1 MTLPGQCGK
10 TEMEGRR
17 LENAVN
23 KRVKPPL
30 PKKPTIPAK
39 LACGGLDNQLKG
51 VHPKSKATGVTQA
64 YNNNNSQIVNEVDTK
79 GMKQN
84 CNSIGGDKYLVNED
98 RTNSSADHESHNGIA
113 AGPSLHVGF
122 VGGGDIGGGVRKDDL
137 TLPEDE
143 QSWWKIESENVSFVK
158 SEVGIQPESDSPVSD
173 NCAVGQCSGDSGVDS
188 DERHGSKCWRA
199 GTAAGKASS
208 NAIQARLPS
217 SVSDDVELLSHS
229 DSRDSFSGEELHGA
243 GPPPHP
249 PVFGSAQPC
258 AGPIEMKVQRCE
270 VTPNAHVLNNIITD
284 NKAYT
289 TVNLEEE
296 SGGFQCAVVQGP
308 VEVRE
313 ASRKAV
319 VELFSSSSK
328 TGSVKKGA
336 FGSEDNLE
344 STSFSLICCTA
355 DGSGSKVMEGLNSR
369 VPCLGPQEK
378 AEMRFFDIGGGSG
391 TNGGVPPF
399 PVELSVEPLYAQ
411 SRKKKT
417 NEKGKMTEVN
427 VTPQTGAYDNM
438 VNSCGDNTTD
448 CSEEPVL
455 DYLALTDKDDY
466 DSTSP
471 EHVYETL
478 GRKGNLYSGVEQ
490 HAPIASKTAKS
501 SLGKPGASGLV
512 QPLVNDEF
520 SIYAEVVDQKEPPTK
535 EPMLKPYASQSDC
548 PRRLVD
554 ASDRS
559 TSSSTTPVEPL
570 VLPAILQGSV
580 STGAEQ
586 DEPAEPPPRTTGSLG
601 FGAHFQR
608 KFSSRIKS
616 KAGSAKAENC
626 GSSLSSVTSSRP
638 DENVVREGNV
648 RHKLRRWQSLRVFF
662 RWRRPEDE
670 TTKARQTCDKKQTLE
685 GKLWSQ
691 STESGLSVKT
701 ERNTESLPSLQIPIT
716 SSSNTSF
723 SNASETRIAMVPVHS
738 STSNPPNSTPQPTI
752 SSVPSGEHSTRQL
765 ITWVTRF
772 LRSLAPTKRS
782 LQAPDDA
789 EPYLINR
796 GQGLDHGE
804 KPQANREVPIL
815 REAQGRG
822 QPGQAP
828 GSEGGSNTEG
838 STGVM
843 TEIYSN
849 IGMGRACMV
858 PPKHPRQRD
867 QPEAAWPSPK
877 TSPPLAPALIRL
889 KPNQLPA
896 SELELNQSPS
906 KLPQNLLKHCNTES
920 VKNTLAPEVS
930 ARLATPMSV
939 TTEANNSEVSTVQ
952 PSLIFSDVWDTTA
965 VSERIRCLHL
975 TALKSFAAKYQVM
988 FEEQRPVLH
997 NVCWKDFSL
1006 LSETPI
1012 CSTTSGTYFR
1022 ASCTKDIQRPYTLKF
1037 CHSTSVGN
1045 PTPPL
1050 RDNSSH
1056 FNIQHVASFFHTD
1069 TLAHSEA
1076 NRPAGKQIARRLVLA
1091 SADVPT
1097 QTLADFIRT
1106 TSHFHRAHPDIY
1118 EKQTCLLLLQLSS
1131 AVEHKVYGSL
1141 SQDNMDPDAL
1151 LLSMPMGLV
1160 SQSPACQDP
1169 PDSACLPRIL
1179 IEAGHGTPQRVSKTK
1194 VADAQN
1200 APEFYIGVLVYQ
1212 LLHLPNP
1219 FADSSYEDVANDL
1232 PPIPRLSIYSP
1243 GLEKLARLLLAPTGH
1258 IPATEACTVLRCLL
1272 WGPRDEML
1280 RVLSSQSRIGSNK
1293 QCAVALRNW
1302 RDIKCTLLLMK
1313 LAEMALEPGASGIS
1327 LEDWLCLQYLTTSST
1342 DDISRATFLL
1352 QQG

>member
-10 TEMEGRR
+10 AEMEGRI
-17 LENAVN
+17 LEIAVN

-39 LACGGLDNQLKG
+39 FACRGLDNQLKA
-51 VHPKSKATGVTQA
+51 VHPKIEATGVTQA
-64 YNNNNSQIVNEVDTK
+64 HNNNNSQMVNEADIN
-79 GMKQN
+79 GLKQN
-84 CNSIGGDKYLVNED
+84 DNSISGDKYLVNED
-98 RTNSSADHESHNGIA
+98 KTNSSVEHESHNGIA

-122 VGGGDIGGGVRKDDL
+122 GSGDVGGGVGKDDL

-158 SEVGIQPESDSPVSD
+158 SEVGIQLEGDSPVSD

-188 DERHGSKCWRA
+188 DERHGSKYWRA
-199 GTAAGKASS
+199 GTVAGKASS
-208 NAIQARLPS
+208 NTIQARLPS
-217 SVSDDVELLSHS
+217 SISDDVELLSHS
-229 DSRDSFSGEELHGA
+229 DSRDSFSGEESHGA
-243 GPPPHP
+243 GPPPHLL
-249 PVFGSAQPC
+249 VFGGVQPC
-258 AGPIEMKVQRCE
+258 AGPIEATVQSCE
-270 VTPNAHVLNNIITD
+270 VTPKAHVLNNITD
-284 NKAYT
+284 NKANT

-296 SGGFQCAVVQGP
+296 SSGFQCAVVQGP

-319 VELFSSSSK
+319 VELFSGSSK

-336 FGSEDNLE
+336 FRSGDQLE
-344 STSFSLICCTA
+344 STSYSLVCCTG
-355 DGSGSKVMEGLNSR
+355 DGSRSNVVEDSNSR
-369 VPCLGPQEK
+369 VSCLGSQGK
-378 AEMRFFDIGGGSG
+378 AEMRYFDSGGGSG
-391 TNGGVPPF
+391 NNGGVPPF

-411 SRKKKT
+411 SRKKK
-417 NEKGKMTEVN
+417 GKMTEVN

-438 VNSCGDNTTD
+438 VNTCGDKTID

-478 GRKGNLYSGVEQ
+478 GRRGNLYSGVEQ
-490 HAPIASKTAKS
+490 HTPIPSKTAKS
-501 SLGKPGASGLV
+501 SLGKPASGLV
-512 QPLVNDEF
+512 QPLANDEF
-520 SIYAEVVDQKEPPTK
+520 SIYAEVVNQKEPPTK
-535 EPMLKPYASQSDC
+535 EPLLKPYASQSDC
-548 PRRLVD
+548 PPRLVD

-559 TSSSTTPVEPL
+559 TSSSTIPIDPL
-570 VLPAILQGSV
+570 ALPAILQGSV

-586 DEPAEPPPRTTGSLG
+586 DEPAEPPPRTTGTLG

-616 KAGSAKAENC
+616 KVGYAKAENY

-648 RHKLRRWQSLRVFF
+648 RHKLRRWQSLRGFF
-662 RWRRPEDE
+662 RWRRPDDE
-670 TTKARQTCDKKQTLE
+670 ATKARQACDKKQPLE

-691 STESGLSVKT
+691 STESGLSEKT
-701 ERNTESLPSLQIPIT
+701 ARNTESLASFQIPIT
-716 SSSNTSF
+716 SSSNTSL
-723 SNASETRIAMVPVHS
+723 SNASETRIAKVPVHR
-738 STSNPPNSTPQPTI
+738 STSNPPSSAPQPPI
-752 SSVPSGEHSTRQL
+752 S
-765 ITWVTRF
+765 
-772 LRSLAPTKRS
+772 SLAPSKRH

-789 EPYLINR
+789 EPHLINR

-804 KPQANREVPIL
+804 KPPANREVPIL

-828 GSEGGSNTEG
+828 GSEESSNTEG
-838 STGVM
+838 ATGVM

-867 QPEAAWPSPK
+867 QPEAAQNSPK
-877 TSPPLAPALIRL
+877 TSPPLAPAFIRL

-896 SELELNQSPS
+896 SELKQPAAASSS
-906 KLPQNLLKHCNTES
+906 KPLQNLLKHSNLES
-920 VKNTLAPEVS
+920 VRNTLAPEVS
-930 ARLATPMSV
+930 APAPPMSV
-939 TTEANNSEVSTVQ
+939 TAEANNSVVSAVQ
-952 PSLIFSDVWDTTA
+952 PSLIFSEMWDTTA

-975 TALKSFAAKYQVM
+975 TALKSFAAKYQAM
-988 FEEQRPVLH
+988 FEGQRPVLP

-1006 LSETPI
+1006 LSETPL

-1022 ASCTKDIQRPYTLKF
+1022 ASCTKDIHRPYTLKF
-1037 CHSTSVGN
+1037 CHSTTDGN
-1045 PTPPL
+1045 PAPPSL
-1050 RDNSSH
+1050 DNSSH
-1056 FNIQHVASFFHTD
+1056 FNIQHVASFFHAD
-1069 TLAHSEA
+1069 SLAHTEA

-1091 SADVPT
+1091 SPDVPT

-1106 TSHFHRAHPDIY
+1106 TSSFHRAHPDIY
-1118 EKQTCLLLLQLSS
+1118 EKQTCMLLLQLSS
-1131 AVEHKVYGSL
+1131 AVEHKVHGSL
-1141 SQDNMDPDAL
+1141 TQDNLDPDAL
-1151 LLSMPMGLV
+1151 LLAMPMGLV
-1160 SQSPACQDP
+1160 FQSPACQDP

-1179 IEAGHGTPQRVSKTK
+1179 IEVGHGTPQRVSKTK
-1194 VADAQN
+1194 VPDAQN
-1200 APEFYIGVLVYQ
+1200 GPEFCIGVLVYQ
-1212 LLHLPNP
+1212 LLHLSNP

-1258 IPATEACTVLRCLL
+1258 IPASEACTVLRCLL

-1280 RVLSSQSRIGSNK
+1280 RVLSSQSGVGGNK

-1313 LAEMALEPGASGIS
+1313 LAEMALEPGTSGIS